1 MLKPNGSPDDL
12 GTTESIGPISIH
24 ACENIGQSDMGLS
37 MLRRTYRQYLRDMRN
52 GKEPMNLIRD
62 ETQNHA
68 LETGCCNTV
77 MTEEQYQARVADGEL
92 P

>member
-1 MLKPNGSPDDL
+1 
-12 GTTESIGPISIH
+12 
-24 ACENIGQSDMGLS
+24 MGLS

-62 ETQNHA
+62 EAQNHA
-68 LETGCCNTV
+68 LETSCWNTV
-77 MTEEQYQARVADGEL
+77 MTEEQYQARVAAGEL